1 VPSTTSG
8 FVTTGLLTT
17 WDVPTLYMVMLT
29 GISVGG
35 QPVGGVPTSVSAGGT
50 MVDTG
55 TVITRRRDAFPGGAR
70 GFRRAG
76 ALRSRPV
83 ATATRPSSGT
93 CSNGAIRRILRWV
106 HARRLLIDSSIRR
119 VHARTEHQC
128 SPA

>member
-35 QPVGGVPTSVSAGGT
+35 QPVGGVPTS
-50 MVDTG
+50 
-55 TVITRRRDAFPGGAR
+55 AR